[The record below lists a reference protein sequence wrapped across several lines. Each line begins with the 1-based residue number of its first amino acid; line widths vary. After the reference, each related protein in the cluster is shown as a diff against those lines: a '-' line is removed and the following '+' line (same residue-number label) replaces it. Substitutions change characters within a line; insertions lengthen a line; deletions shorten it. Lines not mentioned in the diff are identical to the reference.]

1 MQNLDSSTVHR
12 HLDAKLKIVG
22 IEALDLL
29 VALTISA
36 IMGFF
41 FESGILGF
49 IFILG
54 VPLLFLST
62 LVLFKRNKPDGY
74 LKDLIRFTML
84 RGFYSASSPLSNGEL
99 RTRPITMGDDHE

>member
-1 MQNLDSSTVHR
+1 MQNLDSSHVHR
-12 HLDAKLKIVG
+12 HLDAKLKIAG

-29 VALTISA
+29 VALSISA

-41 FESGILGF
+41 FDSGIFGF

-54 VPLLFLST
+54 VPLLFLSV

-74 LKDLIRFTML
+74 LKDLICFTML
-84 RGFYSASSPLSNGEL
+84 RGFFSASQPLINSDLRGQSIMAGE
-99 RTRPITMGDDHE
+99 IHE